1 VEYLGNIVSHEG
13 VKVEH
18 NKIKSMVEWSIPKT
32 LKNIRW
38 FLGLTTYYHN
48 VVKKY
53 GLITTPLTILLKN
66 NVFYWTQEATQDFEK
81 LKEAMCRTP
90 GYN

>member
-32 LKNIRW
+32 FKNIRW

-53 GLITTPLTILLKN
+53 GRN
-66 NVFYWTQEATQDFEK
+66 NTSNNIIEK
-81 LKEAMCRTP
+81 
-90 GYN
+90 